1 MAVSDSSSTA
11 NLVQKCADDRSF
23 VDNLASQLRMAGLV
37 QRDFLPKRLPDSA
50 GLRWA
55 ATFMPAEWVSGDI
68 YDVARLD
75 ESHIGFY
82 VADVVGHGMPAALL
96 TIFLKQAMVMRQSG
110 RHSYHIFSP
119 SEVLENLNQR
129 MSEQKLSGQQFAS
142 CCYCLLNTER
152 MQVIYVRAGHPYPI
166 LLRPGCEPR
175 QLKIPGHLL
184 GILPESKYKQG
195 SVQLQRG
202 DKLLL
207 YSDGAERFIGNFEEK
222 SGFVVSEDFRSL
234 KDLPLDE
241 MFEQLNTR
249 IQESEPDQAS
259 DDITAIGLEAA

>member
-1 MAVSDSSSTA
+1 MLEPDSTSTA
-11 NLVQKCADDRSF
+11 NLVNKCTDNQAF
-23 VDNLASQLRMAGLV
+23 VDNLAAQLRMAGLV
-37 QRDFLPKRLPDSA
+37 QRDFLPKRLPDSP

-110 RHSYHIFSP
+110 RHSYNIFPP
-119 SEVLENLNQR
+119 SEVLEALNQR
-129 MSEQKLSGQQFAS
+129 MAEQKLSGQQFAS

-152 MQVIYVRAGHPYPI
+152 MQVIYVRAGHPYPV
-166 LLRPGCEPR
+166 LLRPGREPR
-175 QLKIPGHLL
+175 QLKVPGHLL
-184 GILPESKYKQG
+184 GVLSDSKYKQG

-207 YSDGAERFIGNFEEK
+207 YSDGAERFIGNFEDK
-222 SGFVVSEDFRSL
+222 DGFVFSEEFRSIQN
-234 KDLPLDE
+234 LPLDE
-241 MFEQLNTR
+241 FFEQLNTR
-249 IQESEPDQAS
+249 IQQSEADQPA